1 MMKGDFV
8 PETGTIIDSWSAGI
22 SSSRKTITVFLHSS
36 SSGRKR
42 AAYAAALAQRWD
54 AHLVGVNV
62 VFAGVRA
69 PPSMSYARG
78 AQALKQVAAYK
89 RQLDSD
95 AMAAAA
101 RVNEHFQTLCAEQQV
116 SGELRAIDR
125 VNSLE
130 DAIRVAFHSDLVI
143 VGHPDPHGLPDDLS
157 VEKLLLAS
165 GAPTLIV
172 PTTWEGE
179 TIGDKILIGWNATRE
194 ARRAVADAMGLLVKA
209 QSVTVLTIREDEE
222 DQDGDERGSDIATWL
237 DRHGAHVHLE
247 QLSSHGF
254 SIPAV
259 LLGYAEQNASDLLV
273 LGAYSQARLKE
284 VLLGGTTRTLLTH
297 MPMPTLMSR

>member
-1 MMKGDFV
+1 MSHS
-8 PETGTIIDSWSAGI
+8 P
-22 SSSRKTITVFLHSS
+22 KTITVFLHSS
-36 SSGRKR
+36 SSGQKR
-42 AAYAAALAQRWD
+42 AAHAAALARRWG

-62 VFAGVRA
+62 VFAGVQL

-78 AQALKQVAAYK
+78 ARALKQVVAHK

-95 AMAAAA
+95 AEAAAA
-101 RVNEHFQTLCAEQQV
+101 RVNEHFQTLCADLRV

-125 VNSLE
+125 INSVE
-130 DAIRVAFHSDLVI
+130 DAIRIAFHSDLVI
-143 VGHPDPHGLPDDLS
+143 VGHPAPHGLPDDLS

-172 PTTWEGE
+172 PNTWEGE

-194 ARRAVADAMGLLVKA
+194 ARRAVADAMGLLVEA
-209 QSVTVLTIREDEE
+209 QSVTVLMIHPDEENENDEDEV
-222 DQDGDERGSDIATWL
+222 SDIAMWL
-237 DRHGAHVHLE
+237 DRHGAHVQLE
-247 QLSSHGF
+247 QLPSRGF

-259 LLGYAEQNASDLLV
+259 LLGYAEQSASDLLV
-273 LGAYSQARLKE
+273 VGAYSQARFKE
-284 VLLGGTTRTLLTH
+284 LLLGGTTRTLLTH